1 MAGRFN
7 GLNRAQWRM
16 LKPLFSTPS
25 KMGRPGV
32 SWKRICNSVLWI
44 LITGARWCDL
54 PKGRQWASR
63 STAHRWLGHWE
74 VNGTLNTVLQ
84 KLRDC
89 AEIAGL
95 LNFERL
101 SVDGFFFRRQRR
113 RGACGSRLQGQG
125 GHYSP
130 ISGWRG

>member
-1 MAGRFN
+1 MSGRFN
-7 GLNRAQWRM
+7 GLNRSQWKI
-16 LKPLFSTPS
+16 LKPLFPFVSR
-25 KMGRPGV
+25 MGRPGV
-32 SWKRICNSVLWI
+32 PWKKICNSILWI

-63 STAHRWLGHWE
+63 STAHRWLGKWE
-74 VNGTLNTVLQ
+74 TNGTLNSVLQ

-113 RGACGSRLQGQG
+113 GRNGGLRL
-125 GHYSP
+125 
-130 ISGWRG
+130 

>member
-1 MAGRFN
+1 MSGKFN
-7 GLNRAQWRM
+7 GLDRAQWKILR
-16 LKPLFSTPS
+16 PLFSQS
-25 KMGRPGV
+25 CRMGRPGI
-32 SWKRICNSVLWI
+32 SWKKICNSILWI

-63 STAHRWLGHWE
+63 STAHRWLGKWE
-74 VNGTLNTVLQ
+74 KSGMLNAVLQ
-84 KLRDC
+84 QLRDF

-113 RGACGSRLQGQG
+113 RRDGGLRLQGQG
-125 GHYSP
+125 SHYSS
-130 ISGWRG
+130 IS